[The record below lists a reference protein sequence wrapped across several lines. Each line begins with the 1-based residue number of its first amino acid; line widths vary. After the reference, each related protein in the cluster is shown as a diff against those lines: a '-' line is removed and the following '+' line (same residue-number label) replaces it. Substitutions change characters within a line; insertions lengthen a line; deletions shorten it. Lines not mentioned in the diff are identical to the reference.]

1 MDYGSGALMAVP
13 GHDQRDFEFA
23 KKYNIE
29 IKQVIDTGEG
39 ALELDKALIEKGL
52 LINSGNE
59 LDGLDFEKAFEKI
72 LKLAKDNNFGS
83 KKVNYRLKNWG
94 VSRQRKWGAPIPM
107 MINKKNSADVIP
119 FSDLNQEEINSEVL
133 VKNGNEYVKE
143 TDTFLS
149 LIHI

>member
-83 KKVNYRLKNWG
+83 KKVN
-94 VSRQRKWGAPIPM
+94 
-107 MINKKNSADVIP
+107 
-119 FSDLNQEEINSEVL
+119 
-133 VKNGNEYVKE
+133 
-143 TDTFLS
+143 
-149 LIHI
+149 